1 MLSDRERRVL
11 EQTAQELTENDPRL
25 SQQLTGH
32 WRRATPLAA
41 TLTIGLAV
49 LAGAITVGLLALG
62 LIGNAA
68 LFAATSALL
77 VLGLRRRHRPPLSPR
92 QAPPTDTPS
101 DSGGDN
107 ADPDAATG
115 A

>member
-1 MLSDRERRVL
+1 LGVARARG
-11 EQTAQELTENDPRL
+11 DPR
-25 SQQLTGH
+25 GD
-32 WRRATPLAA
+32 RAGDTPLAA
-41 TLTIGLAV
+41 TLTLGVAV

-107 ADPDAATG
+107 ANPDAATG